1 MVLPA
6 SIDTLRSTLGK
17 RQGVARPNRF
27 SIYMPLPLISIN
39 PGSILTNIA
48 SGGGFNPM
56 SLLNDPR
63 DISLLCESCT
73 LPGRQIATTEHMT
86 RLKAIKKPYGYI
98 NEDVTFS
105 FLLTND
111 YYIKQVFDD
120 WTNKVIDFDGG
131 TVNYKD
137 ECVSDVTIQ
146 QLGPDNIPIYTCT
159 LRNAF
164 PVTVS
169 SVELSNTSENAIA
182 RISVTMAYDEWG
194 DGASLAGTI
203 LGIVA
208 NKLLS

>member
-86 RLKAIKKPYGYI
+86 RLK
-98 NEDVTFS
+98 